1 MFQAYLLVLPGSSL
15 VYQYLNTFVQQN
27 DVRADLETVKEV
39 QNKTF
44 QMVETLQAA
53 LLNQANADQTRNEN
67 STIIVSN
74 NIRI

>member
-1 MFQAYLLVLPGSSL
+1 MLPGSSL
-15 VYQYLNTFVQQN
+15 VYRYLNTFVKQN
-27 DVRADLETVKEV
+27 DVRADIEAVKEV

-53 LLNQANADQTRNEN
+53 FLNQANADQTRNEN

-74 NIRI
+74 NV

>member
-1 MFQAYLLVLPGSSL
+1 
-15 VYQYLNTFVQQN
+15 
-27 DVRADLETVKEV
+27 VRADLESVKEI

-53 LLNQANADQTRNEN
+53 WLNQANADQTRNEN

>member
-1 MFQAYLLVLPGSSL
+1 M
-15 VYQYLNTFVQQN
+15 
-27 DVRADLETVKEV
+27 RADIEAVKEV

-53 LLNQANADQTRNEN
+53 WLNQANADQTRNEN
-67 STIIVSN
+67 SMINVSN

>member
-1 MFQAYLLVLPGSSL
+1 M
-15 VYQYLNTFVQQN
+15 
-27 DVRADLETVKEV
+27 RADLETVKEV

-74 NIRI
+74 NINYSLICKKE

>member
-1 MFQAYLLVLPGSSL
+1 M
-15 VYQYLNTFVQQN
+15 
-27 DVRADLETVKEV
+27 RADIEAVKEV

-53 LLNQANADQTRNEN
+53 FLNQANADQTRNEN

-74 NIRI
+74 NVKI

>member
-1 MFQAYLLVLPGSSL
+1 M
-15 VYQYLNTFVQQN
+15 
-27 DVRADLETVKEV
+27 RADLETVKEV

-67 STIIVSN
+67 SAIFVSN
-74 NIRI
+74 NINYSLICKKE